1 MRHKKLKLRA
11 ILLLGLAL
19 SGLQAQIMDVR
30 QSNGSLTA
38 YTLSN
43 LRKMTFLAGNA
54 SIQKNDNSTGV
65 YALSGIRY
73 LSYRDITTST
83 GETVNQSVTTSMLT
97 YPNPVADVLH
107 IDLTSIENEGTV
119 SILTLN
125 GKVLQTQNTSSKTL
139 VKLNLSHLP
148 QGIYLC
154 RYSSPSEIKT
164 VKIIKQ

>member
-1 MRHKKLKLRA
+1 MRHKKLKLSA
-11 ILLLGLAL
+11 ILLLGLGL
-19 SGLQAQIMDVR
+19 SGLQAQIMDVK

-43 LRKMTFLAGNA
+43 LRKMTFTAGNA
-54 SIQKNDNSTGV
+54 SIQKTDNSTDV
-65 YALSGIRY
+65 YSLSGLRY
-73 LSYRDITTST
+73 LSFREITTST
-83 GETVNQSVTTSMLT
+83 GEKVNQSVNTNMLT
-97 YPNPVADVLH
+97 YPNPVADVLY
-107 IDLTSIENEGTV
+107 IDLSGIASEGMV

-125 GKVLQTQNTSSKTL
+125 GKIMQTQNTSAKTL
-139 VKLNLSHLP
+139 VRINISHLP